1 MKKLFACAIAA
12 LVVGAANAIN
22 TTWKSPGSG
31 STTITLPG
39 GWANH
44 PTLVVSITYTIAED
58 FNQSTTGGA
67 SDIFRLG
74 WNDNTSTE
82 VSHVQMLALRKPGNG
97 DPGVN
102 VSFNSG
108 QFANTAVEG
117 LFSAGEH
124 TLTLTFE
131 NWSDSN
137 RSLTA
142 KLNDGSEIN
151 IAMPENNVTFSANG
165 SLVLWDSGRA
175 GNLEVTVT
183 PEPTVLA
190 LLALGVAGMALR
202 RRVA

>member
-12 LVVGAANAIN
+12 FVVGAASAIN
-22 TTWKSPGSG
+22 TTWESPGSG
-31 STTITLPG
+31 STTIALPG

-44 PTLVVSITYTIAED
+44 PTLVVSITYTIAD
-58 FNQSTTGGA
+58 NFNQNATGGG

-74 WNDNTSTE
+74 WNGNTSTGA
-82 VSHVQMLALRKPGNG
+82 SHVQMLALRKPGSG

-102 VSFNSG
+102 VSFNNG

-117 LFSAGEH
+117 LFSAGDH

-142 KLNDGSEIN
+142 KLDNGSEIA
-151 IAMPENNVTFSANG
+151 IAMPENVTFSSNG

-175 GNLEVTVT
+175 GDLEVTVT